1 MTETRTAPR
10 GPVLVY
16 DGDCGFCTSSVRLA
30 ERRLAPG
37 VRAVPWQRA
46 GLPEATERRALEEV
60 LLLHPD
66 GRRIWGGSDAVAVLL
81 LTGPHRAL
89 RPLGLLLRA
98 PVLRGV
104 GAAAYRWV
112 ARNRYRMPG
121 GTPACSVRSAP

>member
-46 GLPEATERRALEEV
+46 GLPEATERRALAEV

-66 GRRIWGGSDAVAVLL
+66 GRRRWGGSDAVA
-81 LTGPHRAL
+81 
-89 RPLGLLLRA
+89 GLLPTRPRRA
-98 PVLRGV
+98 PRPRGRRLRGPLPR
-104 GAAAYRWV
+104 GCAA
-112 ARNRYRMPG
+112 
-121 GTPACSVRSAP
+121 